1 MKCIKKETFIIFR
14 HSIQRSFS
22 FLLWDARPWL
32 YDHIFLMD
40 ALSKNK
46 PIKALEIK
54 YKAFPH
60 VDKNDSHCSEW
71 AFNSYD
77 DYDYLDRNFL

>member
-1 MKCIKKETFIIFR
+1 
-14 HSIQRSFS
+14 
-22 FLLWDARPWL
+22 
-32 YDHIFLMD
+32 MD

-54 YKAFPH
+54 CKAFPH

-77 DYDYLDRNFL
+77 DYDYLERNFL